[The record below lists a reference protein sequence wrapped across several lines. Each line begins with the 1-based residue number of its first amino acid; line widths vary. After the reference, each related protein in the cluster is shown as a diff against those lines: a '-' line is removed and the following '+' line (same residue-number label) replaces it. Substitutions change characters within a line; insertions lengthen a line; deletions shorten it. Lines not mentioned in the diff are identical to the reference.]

1 MQHRNTI
8 VTFLF
13 IFISCL
19 SIELYSQVVYE
30 PLFNDVYGFLRQL
43 SVKGVIEFNDEFR
56 PLPRKY
62 IAEKLLSAEQHFD
75 KLTDV
80 EMADLKFF
88 KQDYLFEIGFIE
100 EKEEET
106 HLKFFSS
113 DPSERWRVF
122 SYGDKNFKMNL
133 SPVLGYEYGSIDNSK
148 ATHLWNGVYTFGYI
162 TDAVG
167 FSFSFRDNTEEG
179 ENIDKTK
186 RFTPITGVVE
196 RSSENMVEYPENKIE
211 YSETNAIIATD
222 WKWGSFSVG
231 KDFMEWGYAQNG
243 LIVLSQKAPSFPF
256 IRLDIYPVDW
266 LGFNYFHGWLNSD
279 IKDSSSFYY
288 TDAGVRYLFRP
299 KFIASHT
306 LFIRPTAGL
315 NISIGESIVYS
326 DQLEILYLIPIMFF
340 RLADHYLSNQD
351 NRAGSNAQFFAAI
364 SSRDHIKNTHLYG
377 SLFIDELKISGLF
390 DKEKQR
396 YQLGF
401 TLGASTVDLPLKNL
415 TLTAEYSKVYPFVY
429 DNFNQT
435 QTYTS
440 SSYVMG
446 HWMGNNGDQVF
457 GSIQYRFL
465 RGLEATVWGRYIRK
479 GERGTIEDQYKVPQP
494 PFLFGLRS
502 NFTYLGAMVKYQII
516 HELFV
521 RFRYQYRKSSEQQE
535 DLNFIDSDLT
545 EFGFAVYYGL

>member
-1 MQHRNTI
+1 LQQHRNTI

-30 PLFNDVYGFLRQL
+30 PLFNDVYRFLRQL

-62 IAEKLLSAEQHFD
+62 IAEKLLSAEQHPD

-100 EKEEET
+100 EKEEEK
-106 HLKFFSS
+106 HLEFFSS

-122 SYGDKNFKMNL
+122 SYGDKNFKMNI
-133 SPVLGYEYGSIDNSK
+133 SPILGNEYGSIDNSK

-186 RFTPITGVVE
+186 RFTPVTGVVE

-243 LIVLSQKAPSFPF
+243 LIALSQKAPSFPF
-256 IRLDIYPVDW
+256 VRLDIYPVDW

-279 IKDSSSFYY
+279 VKDSSSFYY

-364 SSRDHIKNTHLYG
+364 SSRDHIK
-377 SLFIDELKISGLF
+377 K
-390 DKEKQR
+390 
-396 YQLGF
+396 
-401 TLGASTVDLPLKNL
+401 
-415 TLTAEYSKVYPFVY
+415 
-429 DNFNQT
+429 
-435 QTYTS
+435 
-440 SSYVMG
+440 
-446 HWMGNNGDQVF
+446 
-457 GSIQYRFL
+457 
-465 RGLEATVWGRYIRK
+465 
-479 GERGTIEDQYKVPQP
+479 
-494 PFLFGLRS
+494 
-502 NFTYLGAMVKYQII
+502 
-516 HELFV
+516 
-521 RFRYQYRKSSEQQE
+521 
-535 DLNFIDSDLT
+535 
-545 EFGFAVYYGL
+545 

>member
-1 MQHRNTI
+1 
-8 VTFLF
+8 
-13 IFISCL
+13 
-19 SIELYSQVVYE
+19 
-30 PLFNDVYGFLRQL
+30 
-43 SVKGVIEFNDEFR
+43 
-56 PLPRKY
+56 
-62 IAEKLLSAEQHFD
+62 
-75 KLTDV
+75 
-80 EMADLKFF
+80 MADLKFF

-100 EKEEET
+100 EKEEEK
-106 HLKFFSS
+106 HLEFFSS

-133 SPVLGYEYGSIDNSK
+133 SPILGYEYGSIDNSK

-186 RFTPITGVVE
+186 RFTPVTGVVE

-306 LFIRPTAGL
+306 LFIRPTTGL

-415 TLTAEYSKVYPFVY
+415 TLTAEYSKIYPFVY

-479 GERGTIEDQYKVPQP
+479 GEQGTIEDQYVVPQP